1 MLAGQKLTTVI
12 PSQGYGDIITDPL
25 VAPAPEQRRA
35 QQIQRQRRTFS
46 FARSSGPKRDPRVSK
61 GYPRG
66 YHW

>member
-1 MLAGQKLTTVI
+1 MYNDL
-12 PSQGYGDIITDPL
+12 GYGDIITDPL